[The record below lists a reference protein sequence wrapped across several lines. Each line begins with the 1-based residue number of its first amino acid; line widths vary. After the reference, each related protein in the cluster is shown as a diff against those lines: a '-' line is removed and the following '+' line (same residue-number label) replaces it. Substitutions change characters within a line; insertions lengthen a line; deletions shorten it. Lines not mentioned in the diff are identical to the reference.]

1 MSTSPDKPDVP
12 IPDRQISDEQ
22 VEKYRAFYEELIGFL
37 PPRIRART
45 DLLSRIDPELL
56 DMQERLRKHC
66 MYPECFD
73 VKTAQ
78 LMIWAIMLTQLNS
91 AARLHGIAALRAGA
105 TLEELQ
111 AVTNLVFLFRGL
123 SAANLGAELIQSII
137 RDGDV
142 P

>member
-1 MSTSPDKPDVP
+1 MSAKPDKVDVP

-22 VEKYRAFYEELIGFL
+22 VDTYRAVYNELIGFL

-45 DLLSRIDPELL
+45 DLLSRVDPELL
-56 DMQERLRKHC
+56 DMQENLRQHC
-66 MYPECFD
+66 MYPKEFD
-73 VKTAQ
+73 VKTTQ
-78 LMIWAIMLTQLNS
+78 LMIYAIMLAQLNA
-91 AARLHGIAALRAGA
+91 AARLHAIAALRAGA

-111 AVTNLVFLFRGL
+111 AATNLVFLFRGL

-137 RDGDV
+137 RDGDI